1 MSRLLKKLSH
11 KYQFLE
17 LELEETEESV
27 DQYLTEFNKHFGR
40 YFIDKKSEKWINEET
55 GEIRDEPPV
64 EEEVKRVKK
73 DPKLK
78 KLYKKLSTVLHP
90 DKGGSGKA
98 FSTLKEYYD
107 KNNLFGLIKL
117 AADNNVNVILED
129 EDKALAEKS
138 ILGIQNTIQ
147 NLRNT
152 LAWHYCTGDKN
163 KKIQVIKMIEAQLQ
177 IKIEQ
182 KDYPKELLA

>member
-27 DQYLTEFNKHFGR
+27 EQYLTEFNKHFGR

-55 GEIRDEPPV
+55 GEIRDEPPA
-64 EEEVKRVKK
+64 EEEEIKRVRK

-90 DKGGSGKA
+90 DKGGSDKA

-163 KKIQVIKMIEAQLQ
+163 KKVQVIKMIEAQLK
-177 IKIEQ
+177 IKI
-182 KDYPKELLA
+182 DIDNYPKELR